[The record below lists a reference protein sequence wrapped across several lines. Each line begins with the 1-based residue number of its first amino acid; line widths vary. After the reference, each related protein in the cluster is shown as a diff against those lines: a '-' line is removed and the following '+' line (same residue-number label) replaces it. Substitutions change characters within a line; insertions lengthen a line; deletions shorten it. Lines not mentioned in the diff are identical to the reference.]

1 MFARPILKELKLQV
15 LRLAKGVGLAALVL
29 ASQWRRRRLPILC
42 YHGLSLA
49 DEHLCLPG
57 VFMPADM
64 FRRRMQLLRDL
75 RIQVLPL
82 GEALERLYAGTLP
95 ERGAAITMDDGFYGS
110 YALARPILR
119 EFSFP
124 VTVYMTTYYVQFNR
138 PVFDVMLFYLL
149 WKASGRRLEWDRAS
163 VAPLELNPAG
173 SARAEAQIRR
183 FVKEGKLTGAQKDEV
198 LAELAAR
205 LGLDY
210 EALRGQRIMHLMRPE
225 EVSRWAEE
233 GADIQLHTHRHRVS
247 RNKETFRDQI
257 VRNAELLQSMTN
269 RRSLHFCYPSGTYL
283 PEFPSWLREYGLQSA
298 TTCDI
303 GLASRHDDPMLLPR
317 VMDTS
322 TLTQE
327 ELEGW
332 LTGVSAWMPV
342 RRYPFSH
349 AQILENEAS

>member
-1 MFARPILKELKLQV
+1 MLKQLKLQV
-15 LRLAKGVGLAALVL
+15 LRLARGAGLSNLVM
-29 ASQWRRRRLPILC
+29 ASRWRRRRLPILC

-49 DEHLCLPG
+49 DEHLSLPG
-57 VFMPADM
+57 AFMAADM

-82 GEALERLYAGTLP
+82 GEALDRLYAGTLP
-95 ERGAAITMDDGFYGS
+95 EHSATITVDDGFYGA

-163 VAPLELNPAG
+163 VASLELNPAG
-173 SARAEAQIRR
+173 RARAEAQVRR
-183 FVKEGKLTGAQKDEV
+183 FVKEGKVTGAQKNEV
-198 LAELAAR
+198 LAQLAAR

-210 EALRGQRIMHLMRPE
+210 EALCKQRIMHLMRPE

-247 RNKETFRDQI
+247 RNKETFRGQI
-257 VRNAELLQSMTN
+257 VRNAELLESMTN
-269 RRSLHFCYPSGTYL
+269 RRSVHFCYPSGTYL

-298 TTCDI
+298 TTCDV

-349 AQILENEAS
+349 GQILEDEAS